1 MRFELECVEYDTAL
15 DDLRTAGRHELLHA
29 NYVTDDRQS
38 VFAVI
43 MAERGIE
50 VVKII
55 QPHVEYLAMK
65 LGHPALHDACR
76 MGAVNGNFPCQR
88 IDGVLP
94 RTVGRGA

>member
-1 MRFELECVEYDTAL
+1 VIFELECEKHDTKRMSFVPPG
-15 DDLRTAGRHELLHA
+15 DT
-29 NYVTDDRQS
+29 NYEAIYVSEDRKS

-65 LGHPALHDACR
+65 LEHAALHEACR
-76 MGAVNGNFPCQR
+76 ACG
-88 IDGVLP
+88 
-94 RTVGRGA
+94 